1 MQRIDRRLAEADKP
15 SAAQLYTESLL
26 SHPSDRSVPVDRVPS
41 YTAPTSS
48 NTSSV
53 KVGKI
58 QPTQFTLKLIT
69 ARVRITREGNVF
81 SLYTWGGGRG
91 TPLASGPTSFPG
103 GRGCTP

>member
-1 MQRIDRRLAEADKP
+1 MQRIDRRLAEAEKP

-53 KVGKI
+53 KVRKI
-58 QPTQFTLKLIT
+58 LPDQ
-69 ARVRITREGNVF
+69 F
-81 SLYTWGGGRG
+81 SLNLIIEPVSKMTNIIELSQYQCYKCFITVEK
-91 TPLASGPTSFPG
+91 
-103 GRGCTP
+103 